1 MQQGSDWIVP
11 PPDAAQPP
19 PPRRPRHL
27 AAIAAG
33 VLGGAGAGVLIAWA
47 IGAGATTNGTG
58 QTPAAAAG
66 QAAYGTAG
74 TAAPGPWH
82 HRMAGNVGTVTAVG
96 AKSVTIKTTSGTKT
110 YAVTSST

>member
-11 PPDAAQPP
+11 PPDAAQLP
-19 PPRRPRHL
+19 PPRRQRHH
-27 AAIAAG
+27 AAIADG
-33 VLGGAGAGVLIAWA
+33 VVGAAGAGGLIAWA
-47 IGAGATTNGTG
+47 IGAGATTNGAG
-58 QTPAAAAG
+58 QTPAAAG

-96 AKSVTIKTTSGTKT
+96 ANSVTIKTTSGTKT
-110 YAVTSST
+110 